1 MRTVEENGGVGS
13 NRHSAPGRKHSALS
27 PCAAI
32 PTIFTPREIDIKLP
46 CKGSTQLRGIPFR
59 APWSAPETSKAKE
72 VESDSQCGSRVWL
85 FRSRAMSAIPAIT
98 AIRTPSPHG
107 STRIPKGLHN
117 SIPGIPSF
125 PNWQF
130 WQSRRFWQS
139 LFPPPRP
146 FSLFY
151 CKQSTYLQSTHGPR
165 LGGPCVAL
173 GWRLGGP
180 RVAQSQTQ
188 SQQAEGR
195 NACQLPNTKNQVP
208 RFLANCQLLAANCS
222 VFKDLFPLTP

>member
-125 PNWQF
+125 PIGNF
-130 WQSRRFWQS
+130 GNPGDFGN
-139 LFPPPRP
+139 LFPPTPP
-146 FSLFY
+146 PIFLFL
-151 CKQSTYLQSTHGPR
+151 LQTKHLSPIDARTTLGWPLRGPW
-165 LGGPCVAL
+165 VAL
-173 GWRLGGP
+173 GWPKGGP
-180 RVAQSQTQ
+180 IPNPIPTGRGSQRLPTTKYQEPSTQ
-188 SQQAEGR
+188 IFG
-195 NACQLPNTKNQVP
+195 
-208 RFLANCQLLAANCS
+208 
-222 VFKDLFPLTP
+222 

>member
-107 STRIPKGLHN
+107 STAKIYLTDHAQNAIFTAWKRQRH
-117 SIPGIPSF
+117 F
-125 PNWQF
+125 
-130 WQSRRFWQS
+130 R
-139 LFPPPRP
+139 
-146 FSLFY
+146 
-151 CKQSTYLQSTHGPR
+151 KQSSTSATLR
-165 LGGPCVAL
+165 I
-173 GWRLGGP
+173 
-180 RVAQSQTQ
+180 
-188 SQQAEGR
+188 
-195 NACQLPNTKNQVP
+195 
-208 RFLANCQLLAANCS
+208 AANS
-222 VFKDLFPLTP
+222 

>member
-1 MRTVEENGGVGS
+1 MLWLGARSCANTG
-13 NRHSAPGRKHSALS
+13 APRLAYNRKHSEIATKKRRIDRDLS
-27 PCAAI
+27 K
-32 PTIFTPREIDIKLP
+32 FN
-46 CKGSTQLRGIPFR
+46 
-59 APWSAPETSKAKE
+59 PWSASYIYT
-72 VESDSQCGSRVWL
+72 
-85 FRSRAMSAIPAIT
+85 
-98 AIRTPSPHG
+98 G
-107 STRIPKGLHN
+107 STRIPKGLQN

>member
-107 STRIPKGLHN
+107 STRIPKGLQN

-139 LFPPPRP
+139 LFPHPAPY
-146 FSLFY
+146 FSVSVANKALI
-151 CKQSTYLQSTHGPR
+151 SNRRTDHAW
-165 LGGPCVAL
+165 VAL
-173 GWRLGGP
+173 AWPLGGP